1 MKKLEQIREENKT
14 GIFEKSDFMLHNL
27 HVLLSFLF
35 TLILDSAIG
44 GSPYCVVS
52 TRLRSQ
58 SWTLP
63 KEKKGILFVTHS
75 SSA

>member
-1 MKKLEQIREENKT
+1 MRKLEQIWEENKT
-14 GIFEKSDFMLHNL
+14 RIFEKSDFMLHNL
-27 HVLLSFLF
+27 HVLPSFLF

-58 SWTLP
+58 SWALP
-63 KEKKGILFVTHS
+63 RAKKGDTICHTQ
-75 SSA
+75 